1 MAFPLSALRRWN
13 QRLVERER
21 EEEEEEE
28 EGCVP
33 SLPPSSLA
41 APSVDISASASEIA
55 GRLEDRPAAS
65 AECMNLVQVVFACL
79 QNFLLY
85 LSLQASNSD
94 YP

>member
-41 APSVDISASASEIA
+41 APSVDISASASASEIA

-65 AECMNLVQVVFACL
+65 AECMNLVQNTSGL
-79 QNFLLY
+79 RLPSK
-85 LSLQASNSD
+85 LSSLS
-94 YP
+94 